1 MKNTRRDFVKTVSIG
16 TIGTLGLGL
25 AACST
30 DGSNKN
36 QPDEKVVWPS
46 DKLNLAFVGA
56 AGRGRSN
63 LNQLIKLDVNV
74 VA

>member
-1 MKNTRRDFVKTVSIG
+1 MKNTRRNFVKTVSIG
-16 TIGTLGLGL
+16 TIGTLGLGM

-30 DGSNKN
+30 DSSRKKKS
-36 QPDEKVVWPS
+36 DEKMVWPS

-63 LNQLIKLDVNV
+63 LNYLKE
-74 VA
+74 